1 MKRNCSN
8 ALALKN
14 VECLKIDLA
23 SWKSKIDGDKNLE
36 TKVVNEAYDHTK
48 GKLSRSDEGVPV
60 KGKRA

>member
-23 SWKSKIDGDKNLE
+23 GWKSKIDGDKNLE

-48 GKLSRSDEGVPV
+48 GKLSI
-60 KGKRA
+60 